1 MKSEKRFWAI
11 VALVFV
17 AILVWQIFAGI
28 MPALQRGVAALT
40 PFLIAFATA
49 YLLRHPVIWLE
60 RLLVIIS
67 KRKTHKWQHAAAC
80 AMVLILFL
88 GLAGL
93 LVAVI
98 VPNVINNITDLVIR
112 LPEYIN
118 TFTAFLSQQIEAL
131 SQWLDID
138 VNSYVVSVLQS
149 AAEKAK
155 DSAEAFAGAF
165 QLFSAATGIVS
176 STISFLFDAVI
187 YIIATFC
194 LLYDYNKIKRSVKRL
209 LRVFVRDNAHYN
221 NVCAVCHESDV
232 IIEKYGKAFY
242 LVGIRHCKLYWL
254 FDFRAAVCH
263 SFGHGDRHY
272 KPGSLYRSH
281 RGRRTADFDC
291 ADGWRYAP
299 GNRDGGIYY
308 HLSADRRQ
316 YFNAAAYR

>member
-138 VNSYVVSVLQS
+138 VNGYVVSVLQS

-221 NVCAVCHESDV
+221 NVCAVCH
-232 IIEKYGKAFY
+232 
-242 LVGIRHCKLYWL
+242 
-254 FDFRAAVCH
+254 

-281 RGRRTADFDC
+281 CGRRTADFDC